1 MADDAAGGKQGSG
14 APTMAGK
21 LIIPDL
27 SPMSEVQQEN
37 VKAVTAITQEMSETL
52 QSIVSEQQSV
62 LKKALTGLQTSVKES
77 SGSGGIPSSK
87 IPDLKVSLDNLKM
100 TTDSFNS
107 AAEKLTKSTTKSHDQ
122 LAESVNKSMA
132 KIEEVAKKF
141 SGG

>member
-1 MADDAAGGKQGSG
+1 MADDAADGKQGG
-14 APTMAGK
+14 GTPTMAGK
-21 LIIPDL
+21 LVIPDL

-37 VKAVTAITQEMSETL
+37 VKVVTAITQEMSETL

-77 SGSGGIPSSK
+77 SGNGGIPSSN

-122 LAESVNKSMA
+122 LTESVNKSMA